1 MIIPPPPEVPIRQS
15 RRIHPFR
22 SLLPGWGLAATVL
35 LGGCASSGAGLRSVD
50 PAEIPRLETEVA
62 RDQGNQE
69 LLVRLGA
76 AYRAD
81 GRLDDARA
89 TLERAV
95 RIDPAAGPA
104 AFYLA
109 LTYEDLEEWTAAAV
123 AYDGYARTGGDAALR
138 TQASRRVP
146 VMRRRALEAEVRASL
161 SQEAQLASRAP
172 EPRTVAVFPFLYAG
186 SDPDLSPLGRALA
199 ELVVT
204 DLAQTDRLRVLE
216 RSRVQILLDEIALGQ
231 TGRVDSTTVARSGR
245 ILGAGRIIQGTVSG
259 NEALLVMEGAVV
271 PVGDPTATVSPALTE
286 QDRLQAFFEAQK
298 RLVLGLYEA
307 LGIELTPAERE
318 RVNQR
323 PTQSVQ
329 ALLAWG
335 RGLEAEDRGDYAAAA
350 AFYAEAAATDP
361 GFENAQIRA
370 VDAQASAAALGVTT
384 GALQE
389 IALTQLPPASGG
401 QDLLVQQAYIQE
413 LERLLPGSLDRN
425 PIPEVEGT
433 EGVGGGRSVLV
444 ELLLRRP
451 R

>member
-1 MIIPPPPEVPIRQS
+1 M
-15 RRIHPFR
+15 
-22 SLLPGWGLAATVL
+22 
-35 LGGCASSGAGLRSVD
+35 
-50 PAEIPRLETEVA
+50 A
-62 RDQGNQE
+62 RDQGNPD

-76 AYRAD
+76 AYREA
-81 GRLDDARA
+81 GRLEDARA

-95 RIDPAAGPA
+95 RIDSAGGLA
-104 AFYLA
+104 GFYLA
-109 LTYEDLEEWTAAAV
+109 LTYEDQEEWTAAAV
-123 AYDGYARTGGDAALR
+123 AYDGYARTGRDASLR

-146 VMRRRALEAEVRASL
+146 VMRRLALQAEVRASL
-161 SQEAQLASRAP
+161 GREAELASRPP

-216 RSRVQILLDEIALGQ
+216 RARVQLLLDEIALGQ

-245 ILGAGRIIQGTVSG
+245 ILGAGRIVQGTVSG
-259 NEALLVMEGAVV
+259 NQELLVMEGAVV
-271 PVGDPTATVSPALTE
+271 PVGDPSAVVSAALTE
-286 QDRLQAFFEAQK
+286 RDRLQAFFEAQK

-307 LGIELTPAERE
+307 LGIELTPTERE

-323 PTQSVQ
+323 PTASIQ

-350 AFYAEAAATDP
+350 AFYAQATAADP
-361 GFENAQIRA
+361 GFENAQVRS
-370 VDAQASAAALGVTT
+370 VDAQASSLAVGTT
-384 GALQE
+384 TSALQQL
-389 IALTQLPPASGG
+389 AFSQLPATRATE
-401 QDLLVQQAYIQE
+401 DLSVQQAYIEE

-433 EGVGGGRSVLV
+433 EGVAGGRGVLV
-444 ELLLRRP
+444 ELILRRP